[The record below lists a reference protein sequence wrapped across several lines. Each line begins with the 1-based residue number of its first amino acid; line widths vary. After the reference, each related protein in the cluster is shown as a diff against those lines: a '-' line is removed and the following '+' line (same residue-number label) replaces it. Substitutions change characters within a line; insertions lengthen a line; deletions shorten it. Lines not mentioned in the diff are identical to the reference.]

1 MNKFFDK
8 NRVNPG
14 VIVSAVPLLFL
25 VVTLLSIIIFMG
37 ADSVSSFSPL
47 ILFSAGVLTVIIS
60 LLTTCRGWRH
70 LWIGL
75 VKSSRQILPCVPIL
89 MCIGAV
95 AATWM
100 LSGVVPSMICYGL
113 EFLHPQLFLLEACV
127 ICAIVSVL
135 SGSSWT
141 TIATVGVALMGIGNV
156 MGFGDGWVAG
166 AIISGA
172 YFGDKVSPLSDTTV
186 LASSTCGVNLFS
198 HIRNLTYTTVPAMAV
213 TLIVFG
219 IISVNHGY
227 EGALESV
234 EVEHRLHQ
242 LFNITPWTLV
252 IPFITI
258 VLLLFKV
265 GTATTLVFS
274 SLAGLA
280 GMFLLQPQLFGTLG
294 LDGDGLWHWLTVSF
308 KVIFTSTEFA
318 TGDATIDSLA
328 STGGVMGMTETILL
342 VLCGMF
348 FGGML
353 LGSGIITTLTRCFQK
368 RLNNRGGIVA
378 ATVSSGLLVN
388 SCTADQFLSII
399 ICGNLYK
406 GVYRRAA
413 IEPKVLSR
421 SLEDGISVTSV
432 LIPWNSCGVTQST
445 VLGVAT
451 LTYMPFC
458 LFNLLSPVCSVG
470 LAYMVHYM
478 GRRKVRAVSD
488 LTPESYGK

>member
-1 MNKFFDK
+1 
-8 NRVNPG
+8 
-14 VIVSAVPLLFL
+14 
-25 VVTLLSIIIFMG
+25 MG
-37 ADSVSSFSPL
+37 ADRVGDFSPL
-47 ILFSAGVLTVIIS
+47 ILFSAGCVTVLLS
-60 LLTTCRGWRH
+60 LLTTRRGWRH

-100 LSGVVPSMICYGL
+100 LSGVVPTMICYGL
-113 EFLHPQLFLLEACV
+113 EFLQPELFLLEACV
-127 ICAIVSVL
+127 ICALVSVL

-141 TIATVGVALMGIGNV
+141 TIATVGVALMGIGTV
-156 MGFGDGWVAG
+156 MGYDTGWTAG

-186 LASSTCGVNLFS
+186 LASSTCGVGLFG
-198 HIRNLTYTTVPAMAV
+198 HIRNLMFTTVPAIVV

-219 IISVNHGY
+219 VVSMNHANTGTA
-227 EGALESV
+227 EAD
-234 EVEHRLHQ
+234 EVIRRLHNV
-242 LFNITPWTLV
+242 FNVSPWTMV
-252 IPFITI
+252 IPLMTI
-258 VLLLFKV
+258 LLLVFRT
-265 GTATTLVFS
+265 GTTTTLVLS

-280 GMFLLQPQLFGTLG
+280 GVFVLQPQLFATLG
-294 LDGDGLWHWLTVSF
+294 MDGEGWWHWLKVSF
-308 KVIFTSTEFA
+308 SMIFSSTEFA
-318 TGDATIDSLA
+318 TGDDMVDALAT
-328 STGGVMGMTETILL
+328 TGGVMGMMNTVIL

-353 LGSGIITTLTRCFQK
+353 LGAGIITTLTRCFQK
-368 RLNNRGGIVA
+368 RLTNRGGIVA
-378 ATVSSGLLVN
+378 ATVSSGVVMN

-406 GVYRRAA
+406 GIFRRAG
-413 IEPKVLSR
+413 IDSKVLSR

-451 LTYMPFC
+451 LSYLPYC
-458 LFNLLSPVCSVG
+458 LFNILSPLCSIG
-470 LAYMVHYM
+470 LAYGVYYF
-478 GRRKVRAVSD
+478 RLRKRKLVIA
-488 LTPESYGK
+488 

>member
-1 MNKFFDK
+1 MGSD
-8 NRVNPG
+8 RVG
-14 VIVSAVPLLFL
+14 
-25 VVTLLSIIIFMG
+25 
-37 ADSVSSFSPL
+37 DYSPL
-47 ILFSAGVLTVIIS
+47 ILFAAGIVTVVLS
-60 LLTTCRGWRH
+60 LVTTRRTWRH

-100 LSGVVPSMICYGL
+100 LSGVVPTMICYGL
-113 EFLHPQLFLLEACV
+113 EFLQPGLFLMEACM
-127 ICAIVSVL
+127 ICAVVSVL

-141 TIATVGVALMGIGNV
+141 TIATVGVALMGVGTV
-156 MGFGDGWVAG
+156 MGYGAGWVAG

-186 LASSTCGVNLFS
+186 LASSTCGVGLFS
-198 HIRNLTYTTVPAMAV
+198 HIRNLAFTTVPAIV
-213 TLIVFG
+213 ITLIVFA
-219 IISVNHGY
+219 IVSLNHAGPAVS
-227 EGALESV
+227 E
-234 EVEHRLHQ
+234 EVDVINRLHEV
-242 LFNITPWTLV
+242 FNITPWTLV
-252 IPFITI
+252 IPLITI
-258 VLLLFKV
+258 VLLIFRM
-265 GTATTLVFS
+265 GTATTLVLS
-274 SLAGLA
+274 SLAGMA
-280 GMFLLQPQLFGTLG
+280 GTFLLQPQLFGTLG
-294 LDGDGLWHWLTVSF
+294 MEGEGLWHWLKVSLSM
-308 KVIFTSTEFA
+308 IFTSTEFH
-318 TGDATIDSLA
+318 TGDEMVDSLA
-328 STGGVMGMTETILL
+328 TTGGVMGMGTTILL

-368 RLNNRGGIVA
+368 RLSDRGGIVT
-378 ATVSSGLLVN
+378 ATVSSGVLMN

-406 GVYRRAA
+406 GVYRRAG

-451 LTYMPFC
+451 LTYFPFC
-458 LFNLLSPVCSVG
+458 LFNLLSPLCSIG
-470 LAYMVHYM
+470 LAYTVYFLGRRGYWRKVM
-478 GRRKVRAVSD
+478 GRR
-488 LTPESYGK
+488 